1 MLPQY
6 IIAGAS
12 KTGSTW
18 LVRCF
23 DEHPEVFAPLITPEY
38 FSTNFDKGQ
47 DWYES
52 LYAQPGDAKVLVD
65 KSTSYIVDP
74 EAPARMHACAPDAHL
89 IFMLRDPIERANSH
103 YNMWLRGGR
112 ADENIDEVLVAGHEL
127 VEEGLYFKQISR
139 FLAFYPA
146 DRVTIL
152 LYDDLKADAHA
163 FARTV
168 FELIGV
174 DADFVPE
181 MIDKRFHQTKTRPKF
196 QKPYVAAVKTMRWI
210 NKRSRLVESVID
222 GLRRRRAFDFIHKI
236 NQGAAFPKMSDATRK
251 RLSQYYRAD
260 IDQLAA
266 HIGRDL
272 SHWAPP
278 TPKAKAQ
285 TPEPQSPATDPSPA
299 GA

>member
-1 MLPQY
+1 MLPDFV
-6 IIAGAS
+6 IAGAS

-38 FSTNFDKGQ
+38 FSTNFDKGR

-52 LYAQPGDAKVLVD
+52 LYAEPGDAKVLVD

-74 EAPARMHACAPDAHL
+74 EAPARMHACVPDAQI

-112 ADENIDEVLVAGHEL
+112 ADENIDEVLVPGHEL

-139 FLAFYPA
+139 FLEYYPA
-146 DRVTIL
+146 DQVAIL

-163 FARTV
+163 FARRV

-196 QKPYVAAVKTMRWI
+196 QKPYVAAVKTVRWI
-210 NKRSRLVESVID
+210 NKRSRLIEGLID
-222 GLRRRRAFDFIHKI
+222 RLRRRHAFDFIHKL
-236 NQGAAFPKMSDATRK
+236 NRGKAFPKMSDQTRQ
-251 RLSQYYRAD
+251 RLSEYYRED
-260 IDQLAA
+260 IDRLAA
-266 HIGRDL
+266 HLGRDL
-272 SHWAPP
+272 SHWAPATPKPKPAADDTPAAQP
-278 TPKAKAQ
+278 TP
-285 TPEPQSPATDPSPA
+285 T